1 MQPPLTSPGKSGSF
15 WLHKA
20 YVNVDLGKFILDMM
34 IEQGREIIR
43 QIAASTADTP
53 VLMINQNKYKRKVCR
68 R

>member
-1 MQPPLTSPGKSGSF
+1 MQTLI
-15 WLHKA
+15 LE
-20 YVNVDLGKFILDMM
+20 KFILDMM